1 MQYLFL
7 HLKYMHMFPLVQLY
21 VVLHSIEQIIFCII
35 IESAFLF
42 VYLYLSMNYENIVE
56 KHARWHLQVACI
68 VRLKVENQKR
78 FNLH

>member
-35 IESAFLF
+35 IESAFFSICCL
-42 VYLYLSMNYENIVE
+42 
-56 KHARWHLQVACI
+56 
-68 VRLKVENQKR
+68 
-78 FNLH
+78 